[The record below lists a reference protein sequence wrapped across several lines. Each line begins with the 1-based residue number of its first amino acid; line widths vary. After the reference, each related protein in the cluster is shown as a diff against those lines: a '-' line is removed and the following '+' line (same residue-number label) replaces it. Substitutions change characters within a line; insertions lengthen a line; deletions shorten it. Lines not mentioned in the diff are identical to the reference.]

1 MKQISSTDP
10 SLGQLAIRGQHR
22 KHIISHLWAIG
33 ISQNELRKLVLQ
45 SYMDPEGFE
54 RATERFLPQVSG
66 KKITDGNDD
75 GALEALEA
83 QDRWVA
89 NEQEKYID
97 SFSED
102 Y

>member
-1 MKQISSTDP
+1 MKQINSTEP
-10 SLGQLAIRGQHR
+10 SIGQLATRGQHR
-22 KHIISHLWAIG
+22 TKIISHLWAIG

-54 RATERFLPQVSG
+54 EATERFLPSSSG
-66 KKITDGNDD
+66 KITDGNDD

-89 NEQEKYID
+89 NGQEKYID